1 MDESESA
8 WGELLADQRA
18 LVADERDFLANMANC
33 AAILFQ
39 SLDDVNWAGFY
50 LLKRGQLVL
59 GPFQGRPACV
69 RIDLGRGVCG
79 TAAARRE
86 TIIVPD
92 VHRFDGHI
100 ACDERSRS
108 EVVVPLITDE
118 SVLGVLDLD
127 SPRLGRFDHE
137 DARALGQFVEV
148 LLMSSDLS
156 EIVASA
162 QRQPNNAAR

>member
-1 MDESESA
+1 MDEPNRPWA
-8 WGELLADQRA
+8 RLLADERA
-18 LVADERDFLANMANC
+18 LLAEEPDFLANMANC
-33 AAILFQ
+33 TALLFHG
-39 SLDDVNWAGFY
+39 LDEVNWAGFY

-92 VHRFDGHI
+92 VHRFPGHI

-108 EVVVPLITDE
+108 EVVVPLIVDE
-118 SVLGVLDLD
+118 KVLGVLDLD
-127 SPRLGRFDHE
+127 SPRLARFDRE
-137 DARALGQFVEV
+137 DARGLEEFVRV
-148 LLMSSDLS
+148 LLASSDLN
-156 EIVASA
+156 EIAL
-162 QRQPNNAAR
+162 AARQETR